1 MSNLSMIVQE
11 LQTKFSD
18 SIVAIQATRDD
29 VPTIWVMENKVR
41 DILRWLKCDAEK
53 PYRTLYDL
61 TAIDERVRTYR
72 HELPDSDFTLV
83 YHLLSYD
90 RNEDLRIK
98 VPLKGEFP
106 AAQSVVDIWPCA
118 NWYER
123 EVFDL
128 FGVKFLNH
136 PDPRRIM
143 MPDEWEGH
151 PLRKDYPVEG
161 YK

>member
-1 MSNLSMIVQE
+1 MSNHSMIVQE

-18 SIVAIQATRDD
+18 SIVAIQATRDE
-29 VPTIWVMENKVR
+29 VPTVWVLEDKVR
-41 DILRWLKCDAEK
+41 DILRWLKCEAVK

-61 TAIDERVRTYR
+61 TAIDERVRSNR
-72 HELPDSDFTLV
+72 HELPDSDFTVV

-106 AAQSVVDIWPCA
+106 AEQSVVDIWPCA

-123 EVFDL
+123 EVWDM
-128 FGVKFLNH
+128 FGIGFQGH
-136 PDPRRIM
+136 PHLRRIL
-143 MPDEWEGH
+143 MPAILGGTSTTEGTSCSRH
-151 PLRKDYPVEG
+151 
-161 YK
+161 

>member
-1 MSNLSMIVQE
+1 MIVQE

-61 TAIDERVRTYR
+61 TAIDERVRTNR

-106 AAQSVVDIWPCA
+106 AVQSVVDIWPCA

-123 EVFDL
+123 EVWDM
-128 FGVKFLNH
+128 FGIGFQGH
-136 PDPRRIM
+136 PNLRRIL
-143 MPDEWEGH
+143 MPTYWEGH
-151 PLRKDYPVEG
+151 PLRKEHPARASG
-161 YK
+161 M